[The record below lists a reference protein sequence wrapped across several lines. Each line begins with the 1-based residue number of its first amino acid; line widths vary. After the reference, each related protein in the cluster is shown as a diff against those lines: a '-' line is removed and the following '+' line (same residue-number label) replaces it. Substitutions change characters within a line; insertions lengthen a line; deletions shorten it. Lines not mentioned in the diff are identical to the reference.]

1 MNFFSALFV
10 CSFFR
15 LLLLFFSTLLRL
27 DKTFVQ
33 KHWGAQM
40 DSELNNILGKSINFT
55 YCLYYWQY
63 LFKENTPIFF
73 RGGQRP
79 RISVVRLFSTDK
91 ILRVTFCIK
100 SFLTWEG
107 GAYLSWCAIG
117 SLFQKRDFVFQVWG
131 GGHTWRRCRDRARR
145 GGGEGRGAEVFFLQR
160 TFDFLFER
168 THSRRRTLSE
178 TWHLQNSY
186 WIFSHLWSSN
196 LKSEDYRRKKMCPV
210 WGSNS
215 RPSDYETD
223 ALPTA
228 LTRQDTLIHFN
239 IINRWIICT

>member
-145 GGGEGRGAEVFFLQR
+145 GGGEGRGAETTNAFRNMTFAKFLLNFQPFMELKFKKRRLQEKKNVPRVRIELTTFRLWDWRAAYCANEAGHTHTFQYNQPFNYLHIVFSIWIVMVL
-160 TFDFLFER
+160 L
-168 THSRRRTLSE
+168 
-178 TWHLQNSY
+178 TW
-186 WIFSHLWSSN
+186 
-196 LKSEDYRRKKMCPV
+196 
-210 WGSNS
+210 
-215 RPSDYETD
+215 
-223 ALPTA
+223 
-228 LTRQDTLIHFN
+228 
-239 IINRWIICT
+239 